1 MKNSQTFQ
9 KFFNPKLLYL
19 ALLLVFLRIDL
30 SFLNTLPTGGDM
42 GAHIV
47 PTKYFAENFFT
58 NFQLRGWSND
68 WFAGYP
74 LYYFYFPLPPLI
86 TSILNFVLPFSIS
99 FKLLTVLCILKILIF
114 FILLIILTKP

>member
-1 MKNSQTFQ
+1 MKNNQTFQ
-9 KFFNPKLLYL
+9 KFFNPRLLYF

-47 PTKYFAENFFT
+47 PTKFFAENFFT

-74 LYYFYFPLPPLI
+74 LRNVYACSYEM
-86 TSILNFVLPFSIS
+86 
-99 FKLLTVLCILKILIF
+99 LLFCCFLMCM
-114 FILLIILTKP
+114 